1 MPPTLLITGGTGYLG
16 YHLIKLAK
24 SWHTHATFFQ
34 TPPPTS
40 SPAIFHQCDLT
51 EKDQV
56 HKLIISVKPDVIIHT
71 ACSNKSSKEI
81 DAIFPAAHHLS
92 TIAHQQSIK
101 FLHLSTDLVFD
112 GTLAP
117 YQETDIPNPLHPYGK
132 AKTEAEQIVSLH
144 CPAAIIIRSSLMY
157 GIDPLDHQTRWLVRG
172 MDTGEPVRLFTD
184 ERRSPIWVHTLAE
197 ALLELTNMDF
207 QGILHL
213 AGPETMNRWDFG
225 LAILTLLG
233 RGATS
238 NIQTSTIE
246 TSGMIRPKDLAFT
259 IDTAR
264 QLLNTPL
271 LSISE
276 VTNQLREEKPRN
288 R

>member
-16 YHLIKLAK
+16 NHLIKLAK
-24 SWHTHATFFQ
+24 SWQTHATFFQ

-40 SPAIFHQCDLT
+40 SSAVFHQCDLS
-51 EKDQV
+51 EEDQV
-56 HKLIISVKPDVIIHT
+56 RTLISSVKPDVIIHT
-71 ACSNKSSKEI
+71 ACSNKNSKEVN
-81 DAIFPAAHHLS
+81 AIVPAAHHLS
-92 TIAHQQSIK
+92 TMAHLQSIK
-101 FLHLSTDLVFD
+101 LLHLSTDLVFD
-112 GTLAP
+112 GTRAP

-144 CPAAIIIRSSLMY
+144 CPAGIIIRSSLMY
-157 GIDPLDHQTRWLVRG
+157 GIDPLDHQTRWLVHG

-197 ALLELTNMDF
+197 ALLELTSMDF

-213 AGPETMNRWDFG
+213 AGPESLNRWDFG
-225 LAILTLLG
+225 MAILTLLG
-233 RGATS
+233 RSATP

-246 TSGMIRPKDLAFT
+246 ASGMIRPKDLAFT

-264 QLLNTPL
+264 QLLKTPL

-276 VTNQLREEKPRN
+276 VTNQLREEQS
-288 R
+288 